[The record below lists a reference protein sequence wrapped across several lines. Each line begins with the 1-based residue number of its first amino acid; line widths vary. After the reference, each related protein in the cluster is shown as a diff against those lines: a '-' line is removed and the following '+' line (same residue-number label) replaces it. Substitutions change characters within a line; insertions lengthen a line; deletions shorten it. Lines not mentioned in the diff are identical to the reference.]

1 MNQSHSTTP
10 IMFLIGL
17 LMLVTVSVTPVKGQD
32 CEGSIVRAVS
42 RKTSTS
48 ISVSLLYS
56 LTTESEAAVAEQKEQ
71 WVLSDLF
78 VPPPGVLPAPAG
90 PPIKILKVE
99 RDPAGELPATDLL
112 ITLDRSLNPDHTYH
126 LAAPNLTFDACKPK
140 KIPNVLVS
148 FAKPPT
154 GNTATVKPDY
164 FPRSKAKGREDSN
177 IYLSGSI
184 EGAKGGSPQFSSD
197 LKIDVPQGVKW
208 GIFKSVS
215 PYFNLKASTS
225 TDADANS
232 LNFGGKI
239 SAPFHI
245 GSELDPATQRPK
257 KRFLRGLNWDVAGGF
272 ESDRRFDNVNV
283 LTDQRVA
290 FVPSGAGDNNTIF
303 FKPFLGFELGRNLK
317 SPVAQAEDKAIAR
330 GYVGGSLYINLYP
343 KKADLISLQTDYI
356 RRFLLK
362 REIYFKEDDDKTL
375 LPVNIGRGP
384 RDYLKTILSFGI
396 SDFTGINFS
405 YEYGSLPPNFELVS
419 HKYSLGFVYKFKTS
433 FPK

>member
-1 MNQSHSTTP
+1 MNQSASTTP
-10 IMFLIGL
+10 IMFLAGL
-17 LMLVTVSVTPVKGQD
+17 VMLVTISVTPVKGQD
-32 CEGSIVRAVS
+32 CEGAIVRAVS
-42 RKTSTS
+42 RKTSTT
-48 ISVSLLYS
+48 ISVSLLHS
-56 LTTESEAAVAEQKEQ
+56 LTTESEASVAEQEGQ
-71 WVLSDLF
+71 WVLNDLF
-78 VPPPGVLPAPAG
+78 VPSPGVSPSPPG
-90 PPIKILKVE
+90 PPIKIVHVQ
-99 RDPAGELPATDLL
+99 RDPAGELPVTDL
-112 ITLDRSLNPDHTYH
+112 IMTLDRSLNPDHTYH

-140 KIPNVLVS
+140 KIPNVIVS

-154 GNTATVKPDY
+154 GGTVAVKPNY

-177 IYLSGSI
+177 VYLSGSI
-184 EGAKGGSPQFSSD
+184 EGAEGGSPQFSSD

-239 SAPFHI
+239 SAPFNI
-245 GSELDPATQRPK
+245 GSELDPVTHRPK
-257 KRFLRGLNWDVAGGF
+257 KRLLRGINWHIAGGF

-283 LTDQRVA
+283 LMDQRVA
-290 FVPSGAGDNNTIF
+290 FVPRGVGDNNTIF
-303 FKPFLGFELGRNLK
+303 FKPFVGFELGRNLK
-317 SPVAQAEDKAIAR
+317 SPVAQAEDKSIAR

-362 REIYFKEDDDKTL
+362 PEIYFKEDDDKTL

-384 RDYLKTILSFGI
+384 RDYLKTTLGFGI
-396 SDFTGINFS
+396 SDFTGINVS